1 MALSNELISQLVKVT
16 NDRKQDKNDVV
27 VYGTIRDD
35 GSRKYVQID
44 GSDEFTPIETTVEIE
59 AGDRVTVDV
68 RNHAATVTGNTTNP
82 SIGVKTAEGLRS
94 EIKQTA
100 DEIILSIQATE
111 EGLNKELTATS
122 EIIRKE
128 LSDSITDLNDS
139 LTESFN
145 TGLND
150 LNDTLT
156 NSFNDGL
163 TDLNDNLTSS
173 FNDSIDE
180 TSDKFAKDLAE
191 AVDSLQKSLDETNTR
206 VTNAESSITQ
216 TAATIR
222 SEVKAEVET
231 INSSIGAINTKTAD
245 LESSITQTAN
255 KIEAN
260 VNASIAGLSGEIADL
275 NTRVTQTAV
284 DIRSEVEASIE
295 LVNGDI
301 AELETSITQNST
313 SITALV
319 KQDEEFSQFKQTV
332 EGFEF
337 MGKGGTVKISG
348 GNINLSG
355 CISFGDLT
363 DSAAVQST
371 ITNAQNSANNAQ
383 SAADN
388 AQGTANSALSTA
400 NGAASAASNAQTT
413 ANNASSAAGSAYSLA
428 NSIANGTTPLK
439 YNGNTFIDKQTI
451 YSPNIEGN
459 DIKVYGTFQTVGI
472 DANNKAV
479 TTGYMGAAKGSMY
492 DENSKLVA
500 TYGVALSTSWDN
512 QYCTLGDS
520 YVIVT
525 NGGVRL
531 QFKNNRVVV
540 AEDGIYLTTEG
551 TAVAKYNGKEIG
563 ASSSVTAVWG

>member
-68 RNHAATVTGNTTNP
+68 RNHAATITGNTTNP
-82 SIGVKTAEGLRS
+82 SVGVKTAEGLRS

-100 DEIILSIQATE
+100 DEITLSIQATE
-111 EGLNKELTATS
+111 DGLKGELAATS

-128 LSDSITDLNDS
+128 LSDSITSLNDS

-145 TGLND
+145 DSLND
-150 LNDTLT
+150 LNDSLT

-163 TDLNDNLTSS
+163 TNLNDNLTNS
-173 FNDSIDE
+173 FNDSIEE

-206 VTNAESSITQ
+206 VTSAESSITQ
-216 TAATIR
+216 TAAAIR

-231 INSSIGAINTKTAD
+231 INSSIGAINTKTVE
-245 LESSITQTAN
+245 LETSITQTAN
-255 KIEAN
+255 KIETE
-260 VNASIAGLSGEIADL
+260 VSASINGLSDEIADL
-275 NTRVTQTAV
+275 NTRITQTAV

-337 MGKGGTVKISG
+337 MGKGGTVKIDG
-348 GNINLSG
+348 GNINLTG

-371 ITNAQNSANNAQ
+371 ITNAQN
-383 SAADN
+383 AADD
-388 AQGTANSALSTA
+388 AQDTADSALSAA
-400 NGAASAASNAQTT
+400 NGAASAASSAQTT

-472 DANNKAV
+472 DANNNAV

-551 TAVAKYNGKEIG
+551 TAVAKYNGVEIG
-563 ASSSVTAVWG
+563 AGSSVTAVWG